1 MSIKTGI
8 VGLPNVGK
16 STLFNALTESNIEAE
31 NYPFCTIEPNHGMV
45 KVNDPRLNQIN
56 EIIPTQKISPSFLEF
71 VDIAGLLR
79 VLVKV
84 RALATS
90 FYLILE
96 MLMQLFM

>member
-45 KVNDPRLNQIN
+45 KVRDIRLDKINQFISTERLQN
-56 EIIPTQKISPSFLEF
+56 FKDLPTQKNLW
-71 VDIAGLLR
+71 
-79 VLVKV
+79 LV
-84 RALATS
+84 
-90 FYLILE
+90 F
-96 MLMQLFM
+96 